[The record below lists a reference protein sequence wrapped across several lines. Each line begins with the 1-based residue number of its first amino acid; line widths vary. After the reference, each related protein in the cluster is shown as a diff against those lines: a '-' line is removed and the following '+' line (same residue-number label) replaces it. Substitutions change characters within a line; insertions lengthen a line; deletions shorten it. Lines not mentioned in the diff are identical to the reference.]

1 MNCNQNLFSYLLARS
16 FPQGYIIINKQNRKY
31 VDRFKMVFVYQ
42 VFGNYYK
49 DKIEMLQISEQKRS
63 MIDEIQGITSRYLLS
78 KLDDEVASAMYVCK
92 DKETAEK
99 VQKVFRE
106 IMDEYDDDI
115 GFTTE
120 FIFELID
127 SAKY

>member
-1 MNCNQNLFSYLLARS
+1 
-16 FPQGYIIINKQNRKY
+16 
-31 VDRFKMVFVYQ
+31 MVYVYQ

-63 MIDEIQGITSRYLLS
+63 KIDEIQGITSRYLLS
-78 KLDDEVASAMYVCK
+78 KLDEKVASAMYVCK

-115 GFTTE
+115 GFSTE